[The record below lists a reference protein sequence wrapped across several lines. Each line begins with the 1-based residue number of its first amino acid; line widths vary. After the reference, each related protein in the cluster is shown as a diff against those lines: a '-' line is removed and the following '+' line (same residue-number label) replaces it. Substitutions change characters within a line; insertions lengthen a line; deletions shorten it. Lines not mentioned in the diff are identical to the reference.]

1 MSQYHIVLNHSA
13 KVGEGQ
19 FLFYAFTQTL
29 SLYLSSS
36 LSGISK
42 LALLKLLTKLE
53 TTAGFEEMMLNRFVD
68 LIPCRAFEL
77 QPLDYDNRGVLTIDG
92 EEIGGGGGGRA
103 KRKKW
108 RLRGEVVPKL
118 IPIIST

>member
-1 MSQYHIVLNHSA
+1 MQRLVRVSFSSAHSL
-13 KVGEGQ
+13 KH
-19 FLFYAFTQTL
+19 FLSTFRP
-29 SLYLSSS
+29 

-92 EEIGGGGGGRA
+92 EEIGGEGGRA
-103 KRKKW
+103 KRKKL